1 MMNQKLSQKINLMSR
16 LLQLLKDGSL
26 HESTRLIVINL
37 IRVILVT
44 YKNAND
50 ILKLIFMKLKNKLK
64 KKINL
69 SI

>member
-1 MMNQKLSQKINLMSR
+1 MPFIIYFSDTQNIVMNQKLSQKINLISR

-44 YKNAND
+44 YKNAQD
-50 ILKLIFMKLKNKLK
+50 ILKFNIL
-64 KKINL
+64 
-69 SI
+69 